1 MSTIIWQAD
10 LDSWYRAYAVKLRS
24 VAWRI
29 VGNRDDAEDATQE
42 AFIAALR
49 AIDRY
54 DGSDPYPW
62 LYRIATRKALTIA
75 SARRPVTGLPEAADD
90 AGPAVPSAED
100 EALARLRSKAIRTL
114 VAGEPA
120 VALHVGGL
128 RFREIGERFGVP
140 PATAASR
147 IRRGKRRLRSQ
158 LRATL
163 ATLPESQ
170 PA

>member
-1 MSTIIWQAD
+1 MSTTIWQPD
-10 LDSWYRAYAVKLRS
+10 IDSWYRAYAVKLRS

-42 AFIAALR
+42 AFFAAFR

-62 LYRIATRKALTIA
+62 LHRIATRKALTIA
-75 SARRPVTGLPEAADD
+75 STRRPVAALPEND
-90 AGPAVPSAED
+90 GPAVPSAED
-100 EALARLRSKAIRTL
+100 EALARLRSDAIREL

-120 VALHVGGL
+120 VALHADGL

-140 PATAASR
+140 AATAASR
-147 IRRGKRRLRSQ
+147 IRRGKARLRRS

-163 ATLPESQ
+163 ATLPRSQ